1 VILRH
6 FITDTNESNVYLV
19 ACTETREAM
28 LVDAGSFPADLARFV
43 KEQALTLRVAF
54 ITHNH
59 YDHTDG
65 LQDALT
71 HGVEVVLSGSGQV
84 GGRLARHV
92 GHGDTITV
100 GQLQGE
106 VRATPGHTPDS
117 LSLVFPG
124 VVFTGDA
131 LFAGSVGGT
140 GTAAAAQQQLDAL
153 RDQVLSLPP
162 DYEIHPG
169 HGPASTV
176 AVEKRYN
183 PFFT

>member
-1 VILRH
+1 MIVRQ
-6 FITDTNESNVYLV
+6 FVTDSNESNVYLV
-19 ACTETREAM
+19 ACTVSREA
-28 LVDAGSFPADLARFV
+28 LLIDAGSFPAALARV
-43 KEQALTLRVAF
+43 LEEDGLMLKTAF

-65 LQDALT
+65 LQEALK
-71 HGVEVVLSGSGQV
+71 HGVDSVLSAGGDA
-84 GGRLARHV
+84 GGRLAHQV
-92 GHGDTITV
+92 GHGGTV
-100 GQLQGE
+100 FVGRWKGE
-106 VRATPGHTPDS
+106 IRATPGHTPDS

-124 VVFTGDA
+124 MVFTGDA

-153 RDQVLSLPP
+153 REQVLSLPP
-162 DYEIHPG
+162 EYEIHPG

-183 PFFT
+183 PFFA